1 MKKKPP
7 EKKQSSPKNIYKDAR
22 LSMLIFCSIVILIL
36 LFYCFA
42 SLFTSIGYETFRK
55 ARDVDEKI
63 TAVINNNYEPLTII
77 IDPGHGGEDP
87 GAVYPL
93 ATTDT
98 ATAQIKEKDL
108 NLEISLMLYD
118 LLRESGVR
126 VELTRYEDLALELAD
141 RVEMA
146 NSLAPSLFIGIHHN
160 AAPDLSEKGTLT
172 MFNPARDYASYGITG
187 ERAARLLQEEM
198 VGKLETADGGLREM
212 GNSKVLSE
220 TEMPSVIAEIAYMTN
235 ESDRQKLMTEEF
247 RKTAAQALHD
257 GILKVLL
264 AMEEKA

>member
-87 GAVYPL
+87 GAV
-93 ATTDT
+93 ANGF
-98 ATAQIKEKDL
+98 KEKEL
-108 NLEISLMLYD
+108 NLAIASKLQELLSISGYNVVMTRSTDILLYKEGEEKRKKYYD
-118 LLRESGVR
+118 LHNRLKIIESYENCIYVGIHMNKFP
-126 VELTRYEDLALELAD
+126 VEKYNGLQTFYSQVNSLSKDLALCVQESSKLLLPDNNRKIKPDNNKIFLLEHASAPAILVECGFLSNQREAQMLANKAYQ
-141 RVEMA
+141 EK
-146 NSLAPSLFIGIHHN
+146 LAFTI
-160 AAPDLSEKGTLT
+160 
-172 MFNPARDYASYGITG
+172 FCGITEFLSFE
-187 ERAARLLQEEM
+187 ER
-198 VGKLETADGGLREM
+198 T
-212 GNSKVLSE
+212 
-220 TEMPSVIAEIAYMTN
+220 
-235 ESDRQKLMTEEF
+235 
-247 RKTAAQALHD
+247 
-257 GILKVLL
+257 
-264 AMEEKA
+264 